1 MTHQTTRR
9 GFLKLSAT
17 SGLLAGLGGA
27 GVFPRLPT
35 VALAETK
42 VELGMVQFPSD
53 VEPLVRWLEDT
64 PREQLLEQV
73 GARIR
78 SGLSY
83 RQALA
88 ALLLAGIRNVQPRP
102 SVGFKFHAVL
112 VVNSAHLA
120 ALSAS
125 DQQRWLPIFWAL
137 DYFKSAQAQD
147 VREGD
152 WTMRPVDEAALP
164 PAHKAREAFFAAMD
178 RWDEA
183 AADAAIAAWSRAAGV
198 HEIYE
203 AFFRYGARDFR
214 SIGHKAIY
222 VANSYRTLQCIGW
235 RYAEPVLR
243 SLAYA
248 VLMHEEGNPAERD
261 ADADRPWRRNLELA
275 KKIRPEWLEGKLD
288 HGAATELL
296 AALRQDSP
304 EDVCEHVVALLNRG
318 VAVLSIWDG
327 LLTGAAELL
336 ARQPGIVALHATT
349 TSNALRFAFG
359 ASADDATRRLLLLQ
373 NAAFLPLFRE
383 AMRGRGKVEDFP
395 LDQLSVGE
403 SAAQGTERLEQIF
416 ADVSRDSR
424 RAAQHVLGYLN
435 QGGDPQALVG
445 AARRLVCSKGEEA
458 HDYKFSSA
466 VFEDYQHLSPRWQPY
481 FLAGSMFKLHGSGE
495 RDNPLVERTRA
506 ALHSA

>member
-1 MTHQTTRR
+1 MTHRTTRR
-9 GFLKLSAT
+9 RFLKLSAT
-17 SGLLAGLGGA
+17 GGMLAGLGGA
-27 GVFPRLPT
+27 GVFPRLPA

-42 VELGMVQFPSD
+42 VEPAMVQFQPD

-64 PREQLLEQV
+64 PRERLLEEV

-78 SGLSY
+78 GGLSY
-83 RQALA
+83 RQVLA

-120 ALSAS
+120 ALSTS

-152 WTMRPVDEAALP
+152 WTMRPANEAALP
-164 PAHKAREAFFAAMD
+164 PAHKAREAFLAAMD

-183 AADAAIAAWSRAAGV
+183 AADAAIAAWSRAAGA

-203 AFFRYGARDFR
+203 ALFRYGARDFR

-248 VLMHEEGNPAERD
+248 ALMHEEGNPAERD
-261 ADADRPWRRNLELA
+261 ADADRPWRRNLERA

-288 HGAATELL
+288 HGATTELL

-318 VAVLSIWDG
+318 VAVQSMWDG

-336 ARQPGIVALHATT
+336 VRQPGIVALHATT

-359 ASADDATRRLLLLQ
+359 VSADDATRRLLLLQ

-395 LDQLSVGE
+395 LDKLSVGE
-403 SAAQGTERLEQIF
+403 SAAQGTERLEQIL
-416 ADVSRDSR
+416 ADVGRDSGH
-424 RAAQHVLGYLN
+424 AAQHVLGYLS
-435 QGGDPQALVG
+435 QGGDPQALVA
-445 AARRLVCSKGEEA
+445 AARRLVCTKGDEA
-458 HDYKFSSA
+458 HDYKFGSA
-466 VFEDYQHLSPRWQPY
+466 VFEDCQHLSPRWQPY
-481 FLAGSMFKLHGSGE
+481 FLAGSVFKLHGSGE
-495 RDNPLVERTRA
+495 RDNPLVERTHA